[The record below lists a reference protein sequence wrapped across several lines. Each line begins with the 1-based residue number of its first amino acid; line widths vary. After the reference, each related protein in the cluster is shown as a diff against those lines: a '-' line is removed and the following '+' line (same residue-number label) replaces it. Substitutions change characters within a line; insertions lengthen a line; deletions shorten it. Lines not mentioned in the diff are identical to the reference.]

1 MAEAKTFEQVISHP
15 AGCLRGSFSTY
26 EGTRNRG
33 ASARGPLPG
42 RARDNRNTIRLPTRR
57 VEPVI
62 PPVRDTRR
70 TSKLISRRLAF
81 VALLASL
88 IFLVAA
94 CGGGPA
100 QNGVAS
106 LGHGTTKT
114 TAQSSSP
121 AAQGTVSGGQPPSGG
136 GGGANSPGG
145 GVSATFAIGGSYTQ
159 DVRFAECLRSHGFPD
174 FPGPSSNGT
183 FHISSSSGAVPGSP
197 EFQAALN
204 ACRKFMPNGGAVP
217 SPAQQAKML
226 AQALQ
231 YSVCMRSHG
240 ITDFPDPQSTNG
252 RVGFSIKA
260 GPGSDLDPNDPQFQ
274 AAQKACQKFLP
285 GPP

>member
-1 MAEAKTFEQVISHP
+1 MRFP
-15 AGCLRGSFSTY
+15 A
-26 EGTRNRG
+26 
-33 ASARGPLPG
+33 
-42 RARDNRNTIRLPTRR
+42 RR
-57 VEPVI
+57 FDPCYCA
-62 PPVRDTRR
+62 VRDTER
-70 TSKLISRRLAF
+70 TTKLISRRLAV

-88 IFLVAA
+88 IFSVAA

-100 QNGVAS
+100 RNGVAS
-106 LGHGTTKT
+106 LGQGTTT

-121 AAQGTVSGGQPPSGG
+121 TAQGPGSGGQPPSGG
-136 GGGANSPGG
+136 GGGQGPAGG
-145 GVSATFAIGGSYTQ
+145 AISATFAIGGSYAQ
-159 DVRFAECLRSHGFPD
+159 EVRFAECLRSHGLPD

-204 ACRKFMPNGGAVP
+204 ACRKFMPNGGAAP

-231 YSVCMRSHG
+231 YSECMRSHG
-240 ITDFPDPQSTNG
+240 ITDFPDPHSSNG
-252 RVGFSIKA
+252 RVGFSINA
-260 GPGSDLDPNDPQFQ
+260 GAGSDLDPNAPQFQ
-274 AAQKACQKFLP
+274 AAQKACQKLLP